1 VGREEQLMTTVTA
14 PMIRAR
20 KGGAKIRMTTAYDYP
35 TARIADRARADII
48 LVGDSVANVVLGHDD
63 TLSVDVDMMVHH
75 SAAVARAEPRALIV
89 GDMPWMSYHVSPE
102 DTVLNAARL
111 VRDGGA
117 SAVKLEG
124 GRKRVEMIDA
134 VVDAEIPVMGHLG
147 LTPQSVKAMGGYR
160 VQGKEAQA
168 AYEMISDAIALVD
181 AGVFSIVLEG
191 VPDRVA
197 QIITAEVPVPTI
209 GIGAGAG
216 CDGQVLVIH
225 DVLGLGGG
233 EYLPKFVRPYANLAD
248 DAVEALERFFDDV
261 ETGVFP
267 SADETY
273 HMPDE
278 SFEILRGLSESET
291 IVEF

>member
-1 VGREEQLMTTVTA
+1 MTTVTA

-20 KGGAKIRMTTAYDYP
+20 KGRAKIRMTTAYDYP
-35 TARIADRARADII
+35 TARIADRAGADII
-48 LVGDSVANVVLGHDD
+48 LVGDSVANVVLGHHD
-63 TLSVDVDMMVHH
+63 TLSVDVDTMVHH
-75 SAAVARAEPRALIV
+75 TAAVVRAEPRALIV

-102 DTVLNAARL
+102 ETVVNAARL

-124 GRKRVEMIDA
+124 GRKRVEMIEA
-134 VVDAEIPVMGHLG
+134 VIDAEIPVMGHLG

-225 DVLGLGGG
+225 DVLGFGGG
-233 EYLPKFVRPYANLAD
+233 DYLPKFVRPYANLAD
-248 DAVEALERFFDDV
+248 DAVAALERFFDDI
-261 ETGVFP
+261 ETGAFP

-278 SFEILRGLSESET
+278 SFEILRGLSEGET

>member
-1 VGREEQLMTTVTA
+1 MTTVTA

-20 KGGAKIRMTTAYDYP
+20 KGRAKIRMTTAYDYP
-35 TARIADRARADII
+35 TARIADRAGADII
-48 LVGDSVANVVLGHDD
+48 LVGDSVANVVLGHHD
-63 TLSVDVDMMVHH
+63 TLSVDVDTMVHH
-75 SAAVARAEPRALIV
+75 TAAVVRAEPRALIV

-102 DTVLNAARL
+102 ETVVNAARL

-124 GRKRVEMIDA
+124 GRKRVEMIEA
-134 VVDAEIPVMGHLG
+134 VIDAEIPVMGHLG

-197 QIITAEVPVPTI
+197 HIITAEVPVPTI

-225 DVLGLGGG
+225 DVLGFGGG
-233 EYLPKFVRPYANLAD
+233 DYLPKFVRPYANLAD
-248 DAVEALERFFDDV
+248 DAVAALERFFDDI
-261 ETGVFP
+261 ETGAFP

-278 SFEILRGLSESET
+278 SFEILRGLSEGET